1 LDTVTRC
8 MTDSNAATTRDP
20 DTARAGLTAINAL
33 GPSQARLAFLSYS
46 GSHRWAS
53 GMATARPYRSADAVH
68 KRSNELFDEL
78 ERDDWL
84 QAFAAHAAIGS
95 PRPGDRQGA
104 GEQAAVAGAGG
115 ELLDALRD
123 GNRRYRE
130 RFGHVFL
137 IRARGRSAGEMLA
150 ALNERIGS
158 TPEQELATAA
168 QAQREITEL
177 RIGELIEPQ

>member
-1 LDTVTRC
+1 
-8 MTDSNAATTRDP
+8 MQ
-20 DTARAGLTAINAL
+20 RA
-33 GPSQARLAFLSYS
+33 
-46 GSHRWAS
+46 
-53 GMATARPYRSADAVH
+53 
-68 KRSNELFDEL
+68 NELFDEL

-84 QAFAAHAAIGS
+84 QAFAAHAAIGA

-123 GNRRYRE
+123 GNQRYRE

-150 ALNERIGS
+150 ALNERIGN
-158 TPEQELATAA
+158 TPEQELANAA
-168 QAQREITEL
+168 AAQREITEL
-177 RIGELIEPQ
+177 RLSELLDQR